1 MIKIQ
6 LVKIY
11 KTDVEMTYFQLLIF
25 QTNLFLTIYTSFI
38 LEEIKS

>member
-11 KTDVEMTYFQLLIF
+11 KIDVEMTYFQLLIF